1 MGKLIQL
8 VSEDLRE
15 KIEEYI
21 VTHQLKAHDKL
32 PSERSLCELFDANRI
47 TLREALK
54 HMHSEGS
61 IYTIH
66 GKGNFIAEPK
76 YTEDVR
82 SFISYSAG
90 WEADGYQTRSRVI
103 DFYVTEAPKKAA
115 QALECRIGTPLYLL
129 KRVRYLND
137 IPLFL
142 ETAYIPVAYCPKLDS
157 FNFNSCSLYSTLEQF
172 YNIKLAHQEHTISIA
187 KLDAFEAH
195 LLGVQEGDAAFY
207 IKGITKT
214 SDGKPFEYCVS
225 LNRADKYKM
234 CGQLSADDGTV

>member
-1 MGKLIQL
+1 MGKLTQL

-21 VTHQLKAHDKL
+21 AVHHMKAHDKL

-54 HMHSEGS
+54 HMQNEGS
-61 IYTIH
+61 IYTVH

-90 WEADGYQTRSRVI
+90 WEADGYETRSKVI

-115 QALECRIGTPLYLL
+115 QALKCRIGTPVYLL

-142 ETAYIPVAYCPKLDS
+142 ETAYIPVEYCPKLDS
-157 FNFNSCSLYSTLEQF
+157 FNFNRCSLYGILEEF
-172 YNIKLAHQEHTISIA
+172 YHIKLTHQEHTISIA
-187 KLDAFEAH
+187 RLEAFEAH
-195 LLGVQEGDAAFY
+195 LLDMQEGDVAFY

-214 SDGKPFEYCVS
+214 SDGTPFEYCVS

-234 CGQLSADDGTV
+234 SGKLSAENE

>member
-21 VTHQLKAHDKL
+21 ETHQLKAHDKL
-32 PSERSLCELFDANRI
+32 PSERSLCELFNANRI

-90 WEADGYQTRSRVI
+90 WESDGYRTRSKVI
-103 DFYVTEAPKKAA
+103 DFYVTEAPKKP
-115 QALECRIGTPLYLL
+115 R
-129 KRVRYLND
+129 R
-137 IPLFL
+137 
-142 ETAYIPVAYCPKLDS
+142 
-157 FNFNSCSLYSTLEQF
+157 
-172 YNIKLAHQEHTISIA
+172 H
-187 KLDAFEAH
+187 
-195 LLGVQEGDAAFY
+195 
-207 IKGITKT
+207 
-214 SDGKPFEYCVS
+214 
-225 LNRADKYKM
+225 
-234 CGQLSADDGTV
+234 